1 MLIIMDL
8 KIIHSGLL
16 GCKRLNFFFFL
27 TCPLTSNL
35 GGVATP
41 QTAPVSRRGAGS
53 GPDRSFVVLKFDP
66 SAGGRKYR
74 AENSAN
80 RCSCQGGRC
89 PEFFGV

>member
-1 MLIIMDL
+1 MDL

-41 QTAPVSRRGAGS
+41 QTAPVSRCGAGS

-66 SAGGRKYR
+66 SAGGCKYR